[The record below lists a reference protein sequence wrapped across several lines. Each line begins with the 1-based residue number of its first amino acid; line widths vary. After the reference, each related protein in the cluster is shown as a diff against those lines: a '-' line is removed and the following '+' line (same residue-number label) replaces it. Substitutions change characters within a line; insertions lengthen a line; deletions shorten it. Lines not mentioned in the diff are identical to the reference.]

1 MKRILFLLLLALLGA
16 GRLSAQ
22 HSLPGQLSL
31 ELSGGPVDGLI
42 LRDEHAAHSFF
53 GRLAL
58 NRYNR
63 NRTRWSFGA
72 AYLQKDYAYKT
83 TNLPMAQFTGEAGCV
98 VPLLSD
104 RRRNFIVSAG
114 LSAAAGYET
123 TG

>member
-1 MKRILFLLLLALLGA
+1 M
-16 GRLSAQ
+16 
-22 HSLPGQLSL
+22 
-31 ELSGGPVDGLI
+31 DGFI
-42 LRDEHAAHSFF
+42 LRNEHAAHSFF

-83 TNLPMAQFTGEAGCV
+83 TNLPMAQFTGEAGYV

-104 RRRNFIVSAG
+104 RRRNFIVSVG

>member
-1 MKRILFLLLLALLGA
+1 MKKILFLLLLALLGA

-22 HSLPGQLSL
+22 HSLSGQLSL
-31 ELSGGPVDGLI
+31 ELAGGPVDGLI
-42 LRDEHAAHSFF
+42 LRDEHTAHSFF

-83 TNLPMAQFTGEAGCV
+83 TNLPMAQFTGEAGYV

-104 RRRNFIVSAG
+104 RRRNFIVSVG